1 MDDGRP
7 PTKRAREEER
17 IGVCAKILGSFGYS
31 AKSRSQQNMAPAA
44 LETKGSTRVD
54 NSINVVV
61 ITNGRH
67 EKKKE
72 RKQRPGKRKSIG
84 KKFDAKRV
92 SSPLLK
98 RRRYTK
104 YTQLKRN
111 GKMQQ
116 RDYSRGCCKP
126 VAYFFFLFPHFALST
141 GFSALAPSDHR
152 VIEPCRSIGLH
163 SDPSPFS
170 SSLFKVDGPRLVC
183 FHDFLFLFRYRWRG
197 VMHSRL
203 FMPKTARRTTIPSR
217 RGENNKG
224 SGLWLKKKKRNN
236 NNKRSKRQNGD
247 ESDLFATDEE
257 LLDVSL
263 AQFLFAVDLLDR
275 QTGQRIWPSWQR
287 LALRLQSC
295 FP

>member
-1 MDDGRP
+1 
-7 PTKRAREEER
+7 
-17 IGVCAKILGSFGYS
+17 
-31 AKSRSQQNMAPAA
+31 
-44 LETKGSTRVD
+44 
-54 NSINVVV
+54 
-61 ITNGRH
+61 
-67 EKKKE
+67 
-72 RKQRPGKRKSIG
+72 
-84 KKFDAKRV
+84 
-92 SSPLLK
+92 
-98 RRRYTK
+98 
-104 YTQLKRN
+104 
-111 GKMQQ
+111 MQQ

-183 FHDFLFLFRYRWRG
+183 SFLHDFFVFISISFAG
-197 VMHSRL
+197 HSRL
-203 FMPKTARRTTIPSR
+203 FMPKTARRTTIPSG

-224 SGLWLKKKKRNN
+224 SGLWLKKKKKKRNN

-275 QTGQRIWPSWQR
+275 QTGQRIWPSWQS

-295 FP
+295 FPWLATSRR